1 MKYDAALSKNKKA
14 RGGELFS
21 IYKRK
26 EIRFFGNHQLQ
37 GSFAKNYTIIIT
49 CSLHE
54 KHIILFCLR
63 YY

>member
-37 GSFAKNYTIIIT
+37 GSFAKNYTIIIALLT
-49 CSLHE
+49 G
-54 KHIILFCLR
+54 
-63 YY
+63 